1 MVKAG
6 IGASSLP
13 GGSEAASEAA
23 AVALASLG
31 NARPGLLVVFSSVGY
46 QLDEVVSAVRRVG
59 GQAPLV
65 GATSAGQIFQGQLIP
80 VGVGVVVAALAADR
94 HFTVAS
100 VSGLRADPYQ
110 AGMVL
115 ARAALESAGTAPT
128 SQDALLLF
136 ADGLAGDHQQLV
148 RGIYR
153 VAGPAVPIV
162 GAAAADD
169 RILRQTSVF
178 RDDQVLNDAAV
189 AVLIRGTEQP
199 GIGSGHGWRPHGD
212 PMVVTRVRGSVV
224 VELDGRPAGEVY
236 TSALDALGHPRGETR
251 FATAALAHPLGI
263 LQPDG
268 SFSVRSLLSLTEE
281 GGIAAFA
288 GLPELAV
295 VHVMTTDVESLLRGA
310 EGVVASTL
318 AGRGDDPAL
327 VLAFSC
333 VARYDMLG
341 PEVPAEALRVQKAA
355 GEVPTIGFYTY
366 GEFARTRGVMGFHNA
381 TMTALAL

>member
-6 IGASSLP
+6 IGTSSLP
-13 GGSEAASEAA
+13 GGSDAASEAA
-23 AVALASLG
+23 TMALASLG
-31 NARPGLLVVFSSVGY
+31 AGRPGLLVVFSSVSY
-46 QLDEVVSAVRRVG
+46 QLDEVVAAVRRVG
-59 GQAPLV
+59 GQVPLV

-80 VGVGVVVAALAADR
+80 VGAGVVVAALGTER
-94 HFTVAS
+94 QFTVAS

-153 VAGPAVPIV
+153 VAGPAVPVV
-162 GAAAADD
+162 GAAASDD
-169 RILRQTSVF
+169 RILRRTSVF
-178 RDDQVLNDAAV
+178 RDDQVLSDAAV

-199 GIGSGHGWRPHGD
+199 GIGFGHGWRPQGD

-224 VELDGRPAGEVY
+224 VELDGRPAAEVY
-236 TSALDALGHPRGETR
+236 MSALDALGQPRSEIR
-251 FATAALAHPLGI
+251 FATAALDHPLGI

-268 SFSVRSLLSLTEE
+268 NFSVRSLLRLTEE

-295 VHVMTTDVESLLRGA
+295 VHVMTTDVGSLLQGA
-310 EGVVASTL
+310 EGVVDSAL
-318 AGRGDDPAL
+318 AAGDDPAL

-333 VARYDMLG
+333 VARYDILG
-341 PEVPAEALRVQKAA
+341 PEVAAEALGVQKAA
-355 GEVPTIGFYTY
+355 GEVPTVGFYTY
-366 GEFARTRGVMGFHNA
+366 GEFARTRGVIGFHNA